1 MAEEPSKTAGAESTA
16 PDIAVAQTAD
26 NTAPTTAVNV
36 TPLLTANASAENIC
50 KLVQLLILS
59 LWRYII

>member
-26 NTAPTTAVNV
+26 NTAPTTAVNA
-36 TPLLTANASAENIC
+36 TLTANASAENIC
-50 KLVQLLILS
+50 KLVWLLFLS
-59 LWRYII
+59 LWRSII